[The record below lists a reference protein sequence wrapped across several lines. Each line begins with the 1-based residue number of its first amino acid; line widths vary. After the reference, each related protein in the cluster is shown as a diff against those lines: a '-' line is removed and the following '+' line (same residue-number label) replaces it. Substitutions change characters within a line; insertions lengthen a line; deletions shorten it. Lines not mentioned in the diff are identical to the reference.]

1 MANHQKDFLFVL
13 IKSLSKSEKRQFKI
27 FASRLE
33 TSSNT
38 KFIELFNILDKS
50 DAYDE
55 KLILKS
61 GIIKKVQLSNL
72 KSYLYKQILVSI
84 RLNIPSQNMRY
95 QIREQ
100 IDFATILYNKGL
112 YRQSLKILDKTK
124 ILALENDEKLMAYEI
139 VEFEKLIE
147 SQYITRSIQGRADE
161 LVVQAKELNYRNT
174 ISSKLSNLSLQ
185 LYGIMLKTGY
195 VKTDAEF
202 TYIDDYFRKHISK
215 FDQSKFGFREK
226 YWFYNANLWR
236 SFLVQDFLSCYKYA
250 LKWVTLFYDTPS
262 MIYLNPV
269 FFLKGNHYL
278 LESLYMLKYKS
289 KFKKYLVLLEETTK
303 DPRFPVNDN
312 IASLSFLYLYNN
324 KLNFHILEGT
334 FIESEYLIPEIL
346 AKLKTHSE
354 HLDEHHEMLFYYKI
368 ASIYFG
374 TEKYADC
381 ILYLEKIINNKNL
394 SMREDLMCF
403 SRLLCLIAHYE
414 LGKDYYLE
422 NQLKNTYKFLLK
434 MNDLHEV
441 QKEIIKFLKSL
452 NSIYPTDIKKEFVKM
467 RVRFIELEKNTY
479 EKRAFLY
486 LDIISWLESKI
497 ENRKIS
503 DIIKEKA
510 KLSNR

>member
-50 DAYDE
+50 EVYDE
-55 KLILKS
+55 KLILKN
-61 GIIKKVQLSNL
+61 GVIQKVQLSNL

-84 RLNIPSQNMRY
+84 RLNIPSQNIRY
-95 QIREQ
+95 QLREQ
-100 IDFATILYNKGL
+100 MDFAVILYNKGL
-112 YRQSLKILDKTK
+112 YKQSLKILDKTK
-124 ILALENDEKLMAYEI
+124 QQALENDEKYMAYEI

-195 VKTDAEF
+195 VKNDDEYR
-202 TYIDDYFRKHISK
+202 YIDDYFNKHISK
-215 FDQSKFGFREK
+215 LDESKFGFREK

-236 SFLVQDFLSCYKYA
+236 SFLVQDFLASYKFAY
-250 LKWVTLFYDTPS
+250 KWVQLFYDNPN

-269 FFLKGNHYL
+269 FFLKGNHYF
-278 LESLYMLKYKS
+278 LESLYMLKYTS
-289 KFKKYLVLLEETTK
+289 NFKKYLNLLEETIT
-303 DPRFPVNDN
+303 DPKFPVNDN
-312 IASLSFLYLYNN
+312 IASLSFLYVYNN
-324 KLNFHILEGT
+324 KLNLHILEGT
-334 FIESEYLIPEIL
+334 FAESEYLIPEIL
-346 AKLKTHSE
+346 EKLKLHSE
-354 HLDEHHEMLFYYKI
+354 HLDEHHEMLFFYKF

-374 TEKYADC
+374 NEKYNEC
-381 ILYLEKIINNKNL
+381 INYLDKIINNKNL
-394 SMREDLMCF
+394 TMREDLMCF
-403 SRLLCLIAHYE
+403 ARLLSLIAHYE

-422 NQLKNTYKFLLK
+422 NHLKSTYKFLLK

-441 QKEIIKFLKSL
+441 QKEIIKFLRNL
-452 NSIYPTDIKKEFVKM
+452 NNFYPADIKKEFKKM
-467 RVRFIELEKNTY
+467 HTRFVELEKNTY

-497 ENRKIS
+497 ENRKIA

-510 KLSNR
+510 KLNNR

>member
-50 DAYDE
+50 EVYDE

-61 GIIKKVQLSNL
+61 GVIQKVQLSNL

-84 RLNIPSQNMRY
+84 RLNIPSQNIRY
-95 QIREQ
+95 QLREQ
-100 IDFATILYNKGL
+100 MDFAVILYNKGL
-112 YRQSLKILDKTK
+112 YKQSLKILDKTK
-124 ILALENDEKLMAYEI
+124 QQALENDEKYMAYEI

-161 LVVQAKELNYRNT
+161 LVIQAKELNYRNT

-195 VKTDAEF
+195 VKNDDEYR
-202 TYIDDYFRKHISK
+202 YIDDYFNKHISK
-215 FDQSKFGFREK
+215 LDESKFGFREK

-236 SFLVQDFLSCYKYA
+236 SFLVQDFLASYKFAY
-250 LKWVTLFYDTPS
+250 KWVQLFYDNPN

-269 FFLKGNHYL
+269 FFLKGNHYF
-278 LESLYMLKYKS
+278 LESLYMLKYTS
-289 KFKKYLVLLEETTK
+289 NFKKYLNLLEETIT
-303 DPRFPVNDN
+303 DPKFPVNDN
-312 IASLSFLYLYNN
+312 IASLSFLYVYNN
-324 KLNFHILEGT
+324 KLNLHILEGT
-334 FIESEYLIPEIL
+334 FAESEYLIPEIL
-346 AKLKTHSE
+346 EKLKLHSE
-354 HLDEHHEMLFYYKI
+354 HLDEHHEMLFFYKF

-374 TEKYADC
+374 NEKYNEC
-381 ILYLEKIINNKNL
+381 INYLDKIINNKNL
-394 SMREDLMCF
+394 TMREDLMCF
-403 SRLLCLIAHYE
+403 ARLLSLIAHYE

-422 NQLKNTYKFLLK
+422 NHLKSTYKFLLK

-441 QKEIIKFLKSL
+441 QKEIIKFLRNL
-452 NSIYPTDIKKEFVKM
+452 NNFYPADIKKEFKKM
-467 RVRFIELEKNTY
+467 HTRFVELEKNTY

-497 ENRKIS
+497 ENRKIA

-510 KLSNR
+510 KLNNR